1 MQMKARCCCWGWQL
15 LLQRSVEALGHEPT
29 LASDGDEAWDRILT
43 DEEIEAHLDIHSDLS
58 AAALRCAEEAR
69 AKLARDVD
77 RSVLGVSST
86 RSQRITHLDAVI
98 KGLRAEVSGRTRV
111 VPDKN
116 AMHLLQSI
124 LTLRSL

>member
-1 MQMKARCCCWGWQL
+1 MTWTYD
-15 LLQRSVEALGHEPT
+15 RSTDLGKVR
-29 LASDGDEAWDRILT
+29 AKFGDVDSDAPILT

-98 KGLRAEVSGRTRV
+98 KGLRAEVSGHARIH
-111 VPDKN
+111 
-116 AMHLLQSI
+116 AGGLLITDTTTS
-124 LTLRSL
+124 TTYKAPAFTTES